1 MKEKENM
8 ECKFLINKAES
19 LKYPSP
25 TATPWENRQTAT
37 IRGLKARYT
46 NMTFKK

>member
-19 LKYPSP
+19 PPFGVASGYAERKTKCL
-25 TATPWENRQTAT
+25 
-37 IRGLKARYT
+37 YT
-46 NMTFKK
+46 KNNN